1 MHDILIIGAGVTG
14 ACIARE
20 LSKYDLDILVLEKN
34 NDVAD
39 ETTKANSAII
49 HAGFDAREGTLMAEL
64 NVLGN
69 SMFDKLSKELDFP
82 FIRNGSLVLAF
93 SDEDMESIKV
103 LKNRGDKNGVSDLS
117 ILSKEEALKLE
128 PDLNNDIKGALY
140 AKTGGIVGPWEM
152 TISLFENAVDNG
164 VTLLLNNE
172 IVNISREENHFLV
185 FTKKSWYKSKIIINC
200 AGINADLIQN
210 MLAEP
215 SYEIHPRKGEYFV
228 MSKDEGTKFRH
239 TIFQPPTKV
248 GKGVLITPT
257 VHGNLLIGP
266 DAERIHEKEDKSTSR
281 VRLELIKAT
290 AAKSSQNI
298 NYLEQIRQF
307 SGLRAESDKDDFI
320 IGENKKIPGFIDVA
334 GIKSPGL
341 SAAPAIALKVKDI
354 LAEKIILKE
363 KKNFK
368 PDIEKHIILDKLSYE
383 EKNKLIA
390 KNPKYGHIICKC
402 ENVTEGEVIDAIR
415 RKVGARTVDGIKRRC
430 RPGAGLCQ
438 GTFCGPKIQEIL
450 ASELALELNEITLD
464 SDSSYI
470 LTKKTKGDK

>member
-1 MHDILIIGAGVTG
+1 MHDILIIGAGITG

-20 LSKYDLDILVLEKN
+20 LAKYDLDILVLEKN

-39 ETTKANSAII
+39 ETTKANSAVI

-69 SMFDKLSKELDFP
+69 SMFDKLSEELDFP

-103 LKNRGDKNGVSDLS
+103 LKNRGDKNGVPALT
-117 ILSKEEALKLE
+117 ILSREETLRLE
-128 PDLNNDIKGALY
+128 PNLNKNIKGALY

-164 VTLLLNNE
+164 VVLLLDNE
-172 IVNISREENHFLV
+172 IVNISREDNHFLV
-185 FTKKSWYKSKIIINC
+185 FTKNSRYKSKIIINC
-200 AGINADLIQN
+200 AGVNADTIQN

-228 MSKDEGTKFRH
+228 LSKDEGAKFSH
-239 TIFQPPTKV
+239 TVFQPPTKA
-248 GKGVLITPT
+248 GKGILITPT

-266 DAERIHEKEDKSTSR
+266 DAESIPEKEDKSTSR
-281 VRLELIKAT
+281 DRLELIKAA

-307 SGLRAESDKDDFI
+307 SGLRAESDRDDFI
-320 IGENKKIPGFIDVA
+320 IEENKNIPDFIDVA

-341 SAAPAIALKVKDI
+341 SAAPAVALKVRDI
-354 LAEKIILKE
+354 LAKKIILKE
-363 KKNFK
+363 KKNFN
-368 PDIEKHIILDKLSYE
+368 PYIEKHIIFDKLSYE

-402 ENVTEGEVIDAIR
+402 ENITEGEVIDAIR
-415 RKVGARTVDGIKRRC
+415 RKLGARTVDGIKRRC
-430 RPGAGLCQ
+430 RPGMGLCQ

-450 ASELALELNEITLD
+450 ALELALELNEIKLD

-470 LTKKTKGDK
+470 LTNKTKGDK

>member
-49 HAGFDAREGTLMAEL
+49 HAGFDAKEGTLMAKL

-69 SMFDKLSKELDFP
+69 SMFDKLSEELDFP
-82 FIRNGSLVLAF
+82 FKRNGSLVLAF
-93 SDEDMESIKV
+93 SDEDMESIEN
-103 LKNRGDKNGVSDLS
+103 LKNRGGKNGVPELS
-117 ILSKEEALKLE
+117 ILSREETLKLE
-128 PDLNNDIKGALY
+128 PNLSKDIKGALL
-140 AKTGGIVGPWEM
+140 AKTGSIVGPWEM
-152 TISLFENAVDNG
+152 TIALFENAVDNG
-164 VTLLLNNE
+164 VTLLLDNE
-172 IVNISREENHFLV
+172 VINISREDSHFLI
-185 FTKKSWYKSKIIINC
+185 FTKNSQHKAKIIINC
-200 AGINADLIQN
+200 AGVHADTIQN
-210 MLAEP
+210 MLTKP

-228 MSKDEGTKFRH
+228 LSKDEGTKFSH
-239 TIFQPPTKV
+239 TVFQPPTKV
-248 GKGVLITPT
+248 GKGILITPT

-266 DAERIHEKEDKSTSR
+266 DAESIPEKEDKSTSR
-281 VRLELIKAT
+281 ERLELIKVT

-307 SGLRAESDKDDFI
+307 SGLRAESDRDDFI
-320 IGENKKIPGFIDVA
+320 IEENENIPGFIDVA

-341 SAAPAIALKVKDI
+341 SAAPAIALKVRDI
-354 LAEKIILKE
+354 LSEKITLKE

-368 PDIEKHIILDKLSYE
+368 PNIEKHIIFDKLNYE

-390 KNPKYGHIICKC
+390 ENPKYGHIVCKC
-402 ENVTEGEVIDAIR
+402 ENITEGEVIDAIH

-430 RPGAGLCQ
+430 RPGMGLCQ

-450 ASELALELNEITLD
+450 SSELALELNEITMD

-470 LTKKTKGDK
+470 LTNKTKGDG